1 MDKVR
6 LALVG
11 FGKWGRNYIKA
22 AHDAGNAEV
31 TCIVDHHG
39 YPQELPAGV
48 LWNSDDVGSFATE
61 CDAVVFAGHPRQAIE
76 IVGQAAVLGLPILCE
91 KPAGLTLV
99 DAQYI
104 TDYSRHQVCLIGHQH
119 LFSSAFDFA
128 RAVAKRDPVT
138 GVFASYC
145 GHGPVR
151 DYNALWD
158 YGPHAVSVALGLM
171 GDPLNIAADSPFAG
185 EYRLQL
191 GYGAARVAL
200 LSASNVR
207 KNKARCFVFT
217 TEGGHTVEYVD
228 TTGQLYLDK
237 REIIVSPEPPLT
249 RQVRA
254 FAEAVRAGGTDDW
267 RFGGQWATRVARI
280 LDQAERTTNPPV

>member
-6 LALVG
+6 LALIG

-22 AHDAGNAEV
+22 AHAAGNAEV
-31 TCIVDHHG
+31 TCIVDHHV
-39 YPQELPAGV
+39 PADLSNI
-48 LWNSDDVGSFATE
+48 LWNYDDVGALQNHF
-61 CDAVVFAGHPRQAIE
+61 DAVIYAGHPS
-76 IVGQAAVLGLPILCE
+76 QAANECDNVLRYHKPVLCE
-91 KPAGLTLV
+91 KPAGLTLK
-99 DAQYI
+99 DA
-104 TDYSRHQVCLIGHQH
+104 RHIEFMSNGRICLIGHQH
-119 LFSSAFDFA
+119 LFSPAFDFA